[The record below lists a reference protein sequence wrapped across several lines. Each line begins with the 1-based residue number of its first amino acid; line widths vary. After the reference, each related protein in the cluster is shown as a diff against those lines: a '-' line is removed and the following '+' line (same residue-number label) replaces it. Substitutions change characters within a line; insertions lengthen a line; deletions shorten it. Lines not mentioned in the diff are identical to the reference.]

1 MKKKILIT
9 YAKYGSGHES
19 IAKYISEYL
28 IKHNKS
34 YEVML
39 LDMTPYANI
48 PGKFGINIMKFVGK
62 YRPEKIFDFCYSI
75 SDNKISSVM
84 SKKYALRSFD
94 NKKLRRT
101 IKSFNPNITI
111 SSHFYCS
118 NIISY
123 YNKLNII
130 SSKLITIITD
140 YHSHEVWTCN
150 NKYEDAFIVSN
161 DIVKKELINR
171 GVNKNK
177 IYPFG
182 IPLSKKEDLDNKEII
197 LNKYR
202 INNNKKN
209 ILFFGGS
216 SVGSL
221 YYYDYLKL
229 FLKYNRDFN
238 LIFVCGNNI
247 KLKNKVTSLVKKEKY
262 KNVRVLGYT
271 KDVFNLLKISN
282 LVITKPGGATVTEC
296 LEFKVP
302 MLLVPGVGGQEKYN
316 ARYVVYKRYG
326 IFAKNKRKFKKY
338 IINIVNNPKI
348 LDYYKK
354 NLLKQDKNECLKK
367 INSLIRKMG

>member
-19 IAKYISEYL
+19 IAKYICDYL
-28 IKHNKS
+28 IIHNKS

-48 PGKFGINIMKFVGK
+48 SGKFGINIMKFVGK
-62 YRPEKIFDFCYSI
+62 YRPEKIFDFCYNI
-75 SDNKISSVM
+75 SDNKLTSSI

-94 NKKLRRT
+94 NTKLRNT
-101 IKSFNPNITI
+101 IKSFDPDITI

-118 NIISY
+118 NIIAE
-123 YNKLNII
+123 YNKLGLI
-130 SSKLITIITD
+130 SSKIVTIITD
-140 YHSHEVWTCN
+140 YHSHETWTCN
-150 NKYEDAFIVSN
+150 HKNENAYIVSN
-161 DIVKKELINR
+161 DVVKKELIKR
-171 GVNKNK
+171 GVSRNK
-177 IYPFG
+177 IYSFG
-182 IPLSKKEDLDNKEII
+182 IPLSKREELKTKENI

-202 INNNKKN
+202 VNNGKKN

-221 YYYDYLKL
+221 YYYDYLKI
-229 FLKYNRDFN
+229 FLKLNKDFN
-238 LIFVCGNNI
+238 IIFVSGHNI
-247 KLKNKVTSLVKKEKY
+247 KLKNKVQTLVRKEGY

-271 KDVFNLLKISN
+271 KDVFNLLKISS

-316 ARYVVYKRYG
+316 ARYVFLKRYG
-326 IFAKNKRKFKKY
+326 IYAKNKRRFKKLSTS
-338 IINIVNNPKI
+338 IINNPRI
-348 LDYYKK
+348 LDFYRK
-354 NLLKQDKNECLKK
+354 NLMNQDKNECLKK
-367 INSLIRKMG
+367 INNLIKRM

>member
-19 IAKYISEYL
+19 IAKYICDYL
-28 IKHNKS
+28 ITHNKS

-48 PGKFGINIMKFVGK
+48 SGKFGINIMKFVGK
-62 YRPEKIFDFCYSI
+62 YRPEKIFDFCYNI
-75 SDNKISSVM
+75 SDNKLTSSI

-94 NKKLRRT
+94 NTKLRNT
-101 IKSFNPNITI
+101 IKSFDPDITI

-118 NIISY
+118 NIIAE
-123 YNKLNII
+123 YNKLGLIF
-130 SSKLITIITD
+130 SKIVTIITD
-140 YHSHEVWTCN
+140 YHSHETWTCN
-150 NKYEDAFIVSN
+150 HKNENAYIVSN
-161 DIVKKELINR
+161 DVVKKELIKR
-171 GVNKNK
+171 GVSRNK
-177 IYPFG
+177 IYSFG
-182 IPLSKKEDLDNKEII
+182 IPLSKREELKTKENI

-202 INNNKKN
+202 VNNGKKN

-221 YYYDYLKL
+221 YYYDYLKI
-229 FLKYNRDFN
+229 FLKLNKDFN
-238 LIFVCGNNI
+238 IIFVSGHNI
-247 KLKNKVTSLVKKEKY
+247 KLKNKVQTLVRKEGY

-271 KDVFNLLKISN
+271 KDVFNLLKISS

-316 ARYVVYKRYG
+316 ARYVFLKRYG
-326 IFAKNKRKFKKY
+326 VYAKNKRRFKKLSTS
-338 IINIVNNPKI
+338 IINNPRI
-348 LDYYKK
+348 LDFYRK
-354 NLLKQDKNECLKK
+354 NLMNQDKNECLKK
-367 INSLIRKMG
+367 INNLIKRM

>member
-19 IAKYISEYL
+19 IAKYICDYL
-28 IKHNKS
+28 ITHNKS

-48 PGKFGINIMKFVGK
+48 SGKFGINIMKFVGK
-62 YRPEKIFDFCYSI
+62 YRPEKIFDFCYNI
-75 SDNKISSVM
+75 SDNKITSSM

-94 NKKLRRT
+94 NAKLRKT
-101 IKSFNPNITI
+101 IKSFDPDITI

-118 NIISY
+118 NIISE
-123 YNKLNII
+123 YNRLGLI
-130 SSKLITIITD
+130 SSKIVTIITD
-140 YHSHEVWTCN
+140 YHSHETWTCN
-150 NKYEDAFIVSN
+150 HKYENAFIVSN
-161 DIVKKELINR
+161 DVVKKELIKR
-171 GVNKNK
+171 GVSRNK

-182 IPLSKKEDLDNKEII
+182 IPLSKKEELKTKEVI

-202 INNNKKN
+202 VNNGKKN
-209 ILFFGGS
+209 VLFFGGS

-221 YYYDYLKL
+221 YYYDYLKI
-229 FLKYNRDFN
+229 FLKSNKDFN
-238 LIFVCGNNI
+238 VIFVSGHNI
-247 KLKNKVTSLVKKEKY
+247 KLKNKVQTLVRKEGY

-271 KDVFNLLKISN
+271 KDVFNLLKISS

-316 ARYVVYKRYG
+316 ARYVFLKRYG
-326 IFAKNKRKFKKY
+326 VYAKNKRRFKKFSTS
-338 IINIVNNPKI
+338 IINNPRI
-348 LDYYKK
+348 LDFYRK
-354 NLLKQDKNECLKK
+354 NLMNQDKNECLKK
-367 INSLIRKMG
+367 INNLIKRM